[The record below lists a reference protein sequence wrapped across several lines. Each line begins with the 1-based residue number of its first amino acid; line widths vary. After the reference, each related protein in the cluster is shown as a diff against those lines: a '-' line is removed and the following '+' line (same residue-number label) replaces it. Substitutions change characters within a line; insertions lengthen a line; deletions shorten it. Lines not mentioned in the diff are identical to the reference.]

1 MAQWIKHTL
10 FLRDPE
16 LGSKPPM
23 PGGSQ
28 ASVDIC
34 TKKALK
40 CAHTRTHTHHFK
52 NKNKDF
58 LNF

>member
-40 CAHTRTHTHHFK
+40 CAHTHTHTPF
-52 NKNKDF
+52 
-58 LNF
+58 